1 MILSIIN
8 SAAPL
13 LLAALGGLLT
23 ELAGVLNIALEG
35 MILTGAFAALV
46 VTHWTGSLMA
56 GALAAAAAGLVTAW
70 VFSFSSFRLR
80 GNIFITG
87 LGINILM
94 PALIA
99 SLSQSLFGNQGVIRL
114 EQARALITPGGL
126 DLYTWSAL
134 ILAAAMLIFLYR
146 TYPGLALRASGEKP
160 DLLKS
165 RGLSPERTQTAA
177 VLVSGVFA
185 GIAGAALSHRLGVF
199 VPGMSA
205 GKGWIALVA
214 IYLGYRKVPGIGAAC
229 LLFAAAEAI
238 ANRAQGSLQIPPS
251 LILSFPYFFT
261 LLGLCLFAILK
272 KRKI

>member
-35 MILTGAFAALV
+35 MILTGAFGALV
-46 VTHWTGSLMA
+46 VTQWTGSMTA
-56 GALAAAAAGLVTAW
+56 GTAAAAAAGLGTAW
-70 VFSFSSFRLR
+70 IFSFSSFKLK

-114 EQARALITPGGL
+114 EQARTLVAPGGL
-126 DLYTWSAL
+126 DPYTWVAL
-134 ILAAAMLIFLYR
+134 ILSGATLMFLYR

-160 DLLKS
+160 DLLRS

-177 VLVSGVFA
+177 VLVSGIFA
-185 GIAGAALSHRLGVF
+185 GIAGAALSHRLGAF

-214 IYLGYRKVPGIGAAC
+214 IYLGYKKVPGIAAAC
-229 LLFAAAEAI
+229 LLFASAEAI

-261 LLGLCLFAILK
+261 LLGLGIFAALK
-272 KRKI
+272 KNKV